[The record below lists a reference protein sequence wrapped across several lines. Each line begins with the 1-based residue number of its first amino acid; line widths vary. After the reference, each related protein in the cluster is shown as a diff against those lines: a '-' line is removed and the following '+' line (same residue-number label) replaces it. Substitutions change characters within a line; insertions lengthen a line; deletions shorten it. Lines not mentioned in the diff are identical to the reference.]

1 MTKTFTFIEETHI
14 TKEGEK
20 TFWYTKMQEDQGFAS
35 LVNDS
40 LSYKKDEAKVMYDAL
55 YDCAVNPASTN
66 YGFVAKVYN

>member
-1 MTKTFTFIEETHI
+1 MAKTFTFIEETHI

-40 LSYKKDEAKVMYDAL
+40 LSYKKDEAKVMYDL
-55 YDCAVNPASTN
+55 IVKHNGEMKTETILET
-66 YGFVAKVYN
+66 KTI